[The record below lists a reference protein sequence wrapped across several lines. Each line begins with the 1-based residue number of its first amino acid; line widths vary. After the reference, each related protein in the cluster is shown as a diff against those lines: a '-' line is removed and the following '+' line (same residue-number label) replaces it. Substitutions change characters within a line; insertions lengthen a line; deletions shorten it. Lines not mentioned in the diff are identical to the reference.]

1 MRGTLHLKEDRE
13 WMVKYWGTDPYYK
26 GSPGS
31 IKEVILELYVSSN
44 SLSNPHLSTYWVD
57 GREVEFEI
65 LYCIPNDLEPTR
77 GETLSFES
85 VKYAKIIHD
94 DYVSEN
100 GWDRIERELSEQD
113 INGTYETIKWL
124 KENYNLPIKK

>member
-1 MRGTLHLKEDRE
+1 MRPTLHKTEEKWVVSYSTIR
-13 WMVKYWGTDPYYK
+13 TDNQNGYYL
-26 GSPGS
+26 GRLP
-31 IKEVILELYVSSN
+31 VSTN

-94 DYVSEN
+94 DYVGEN

-124 KENYNLPIKK
+124 KENYNLPIRK

>member
-1 MRGTLHLKEDRE
+1 MKGTIQKVENGWEVSYTKPR
-13 WMVKYWGTDPYYK
+13 TDNQNGYYL
-26 GSPGS
+26 GRLP
-31 IKEVILELYVSSN
+31 VSSK

-65 LYCIPNDLEPTR
+65 LHCIPNDLEPTR
-77 GETLSFES
+77 GETLSFDS

-94 DYVSEN
+94 DYVGEN
-100 GWDRIERELSEQD
+100 SWDRIERELSEQD

-124 KENYNLPIKK
+124 KENYNLPIRK